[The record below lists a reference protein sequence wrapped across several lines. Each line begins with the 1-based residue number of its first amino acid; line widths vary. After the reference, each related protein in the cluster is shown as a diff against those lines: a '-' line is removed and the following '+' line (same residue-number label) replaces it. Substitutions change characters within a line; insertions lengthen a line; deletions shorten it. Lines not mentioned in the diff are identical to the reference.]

1 MERLSILKQNQA
13 YGLNQLDI
21 IEKIGLMASISD
33 FAIVAGGYVS
43 NEFYSSNRKSFS
55 DRCGKYWMIP
65 DDAVF
70 KKCPIVNDDGI
81 ISSVG
86 VDNRQIGARLV
97 LSFKSS
103 KFLEKLVS
111 RRNNDGVLEV
121 EYGYYPQDSVNAY
134 LEDLLENNFL
144 LNNLETTCN
153 TYTMDS
159 RKYYETDKDFRPKI
173 LKEYKFDNRYF
184 VRIQIDSCYCGEYFY
199 LSNYK
204 NYGYGDYVWIE
215 VKPVKWFVD
224 EVNKVLIS
232 EKLLFSGVQY
242 SENIGSKD
250 TLNNMDIFIKTIFAM
265 DLFQRKNSSL
275 ESNISSS
282 RCDILK
288 EQLQTM
294 RKELEYYKKENM
306 ELELDKQILTK
317 ENELYEMAYDKL
329 KTIRKK

>member
-43 NEFYSSNRKSFS
+43 NEFYYSNRKSFS

-250 TLNNMDIFIKTIFAM
+250 TLNNMDIFIETIFAK
-265 DLFQRKNSSL
+265 DLFQRKNLSL
-275 ESNISSS
+275 DSNISSS
-282 RCDILK
+282 KYSILK

-294 RKELEYYKKENM
+294 REELEYYKKENM
-306 ELELDKQILTK
+306 ELELDRQILTK

>member
-1 MERLSILKQNQA
+1 MQRLSILKQNQA

-33 FAIVAGGYVS
+33 FAIASGGYVS
-43 NEFYSSNRKSFS
+43 SIFYSNDRKNFS
-55 DRCGKYWMIP
+55 DRCGRYWMIP

-70 KKCPIVNDDGI
+70 KKCPIVNDDGD

-97 LSFKSS
+97 LFFKSS
-103 KFLEKLVS
+103 EFLKKLVS

-134 LEDLLENNFL
+134 LEDSLENNFL
-144 LNNLETTCN
+144 LNNLEITCN

-159 RKYYETDKDFRPKI
+159 RKYYETDKNFRLKI

-184 VRIQIDSCYCGEYFY
+184 VRVQIDSCYCGEYFY

-204 NYGYGDYVWIE
+204 NYGFGDYVWIE
-215 VKPVKWFVD
+215 VKPVRWFVD
-224 EVNKVLIS
+224 EINKVLIS
-232 EKLLFSGVQY
+232 EKILFSGVQY
-242 SENIGSKD
+242 SENIGFKD
-250 TLNNMDIFIKTIFAM
+250 TLNNIDIFIKNIFVK
-265 DLFQRKNSSL
+265 DLFQRKNLSL
-275 ESNISSS
+275 ETNISSS
-282 RCDILK
+282 KYSILK
-288 EQLQTM
+288 EQLQIM
-294 RKELEYYKKENM
+294 KEELEYYKKENM
-306 ELELDKQILTK
+306 ELELDRQILTK